1 MAMHKNDQQKQGKQ
15 GALKPASRN
24 IMRLI
29 ICLLLIA
36 VGVGGVRFL
45 IATKPKA
52 NRRPP
57 VKMEPFVRTAALQ
70 PENYTF
76 SIPAMGTVIPARKI
90 SLEVQVAGE
99 VIDMHPE
106 FTEGGMLAKGTKI
119 LQINPKDY
127 ELAIQQ
133 KQRALA
139 EAEYA
144 YKLEQGHQDVARQE
158 WSLLYGD
165 EVINEGESDLALR
178 KPHLEKVQVEIEAA
192 RAELQQSKINLK
204 RTSLTAPFNA
214 LVLERYVDLG
224 SQVSPQERLADLV
237 GTDTYWVRVSLP
249 VDRLKWIQIPN
260 NKQKTGS
267 EVKIFYREENLKT
280 GKVVRLLPDLSKEG
294 RMARLL
300 IEINDPLELQA
311 KEKKQ
316 PMVLIGEYVRVAI
329 KGEELHNIFRIPR
342 SALRNDREVWI
353 VDGESKLAIRPVKTI
368 WRDEDSV
375 IVKDGFKPGESLV
388 VSDIAAPAAGMTLK
402 IKQIENIEAQPG
414 QQVQENK

>member
-1 MAMHKNDQQKQGKQ
+1 MAMHENDQQELDKQDS
-15 GALKPASRN
+15 LKPASRN
-24 IMRLI
+24 IMRLL

-36 VGVGGVRFL
+36 VGIGGVRFL

-57 VKMEPFVRTAALQ
+57 VKMQPFVRTAALQ

-133 KQRALA
+133 KQRSLA
-139 EAEYA
+139 DAEYA

-214 LVLERYVDLG
+214 LVLEKYVDLG

-249 VDRLKWIQIPN
+249 VNRLKWIQIPN

-267 EVKIFYREENLKT
+267 EAKIFYREENLKT
-280 GKVVRLLPDLSKEG
+280 GKVVRLLPDLSKKG

-300 IEINDPLELQA
+300 IEVNDPLELQA

-316 PMVLIGEYVRVAI
+316 PMLLIGEYVRVAI

-353 VDGESKLAIRPVKTI
+353 VDEESKLAIRPVKII

-375 IVKDGFKPGESLV
+375 IVKDGFKPGEFLV
-388 VSDIAAPAAGMTLK
+388 VSDIAAPAAGMTLR
-402 IKQIENIEAQPG
+402 IEQAENIETQPG
-414 QQVQENK
+414 QQVQESK

>member
-1 MAMHKNDQQKQGKQ
+1 MAMHENDQQELDKQGS
-15 GALKPASRN
+15 LKPASRN

-119 LQINPKDY
+119 LQINPRDY

-402 IKQIENIEAQPG
+402 IEQIENIEAQPG

>member
-1 MAMHKNDQQKQGKQ
+1 MAMHENDQQELDKQGS
-15 GALKPASRN
+15 LKPASRN

-192 RAELQQSKINLK
+192 RAELQQSEINLK

-300 IEINDPLELQA
+300 IEINDPLELQE

-402 IKQIENIEAQPG
+402 IEQIENIEAQPG

>member
-1 MAMHKNDQQKQGKQ
+1 MAMHENDQQEPGKQ
-15 GALKPASRN
+15 GSLKSASRN
-24 IMRLI
+24 FMRLI

-36 VGVGGVRFL
+36 VGIGGIRFL
-45 IATKPKA
+45 IATKPRA

-57 VKMEPFVRTAALQ
+57 VKMESFVRTADLQ

-90 SLEVQVAGE
+90 SLEVPVAGE

-127 ELAIQQ
+127 ELAVQQ

-139 EAEYA
+139 DAEYA

-214 LVLERYVDLG
+214 LVLEKYVDLG

-249 VDRLKWIQIPN
+249 VDRLKWIQIPD

-300 IEINDPLELQA
+300 IEVNDPLELQA

-316 PMVLIGEYVRVAI
+316 PMLLIGEYVRVAI

-402 IKQIENIEAQPG
+402 IEQAENIEAQPG
-414 QQVQENK
+414 QQVQESK

>member
-1 MAMHKNDQQKQGKQ
+1 MAMHENDQQELDKQGS
-15 GALKPASRN
+15 LKPASRN

-165 EVINEGESDLALR
+165 EAINEGESDLALR

-300 IEINDPLELQA
+300 IEINDPLELQE

-342 SALRNDREVWI
+342 SALRNDREVWL

-402 IKQIENIEAQPG
+402 IEQIENIEAQPG

>member
-1 MAMHKNDQQKQGKQ
+1 MAMHENDQQELDKQGS
-15 GALKPASRN
+15 LKPASRN

-300 IEINDPLELQA
+300 IEINDPLELQE

-402 IKQIENIEAQPG
+402 IEQIENIEAQPG

>member
-1 MAMHKNDQQKQGKQ
+1 MAMHENDQQELDKQGS
-15 GALKPASRN
+15 LKPASRN

-402 IKQIENIEAQPG
+402 IEQIENIEAQPG

>member
-1 MAMHKNDQQKQGKQ
+1 MAMHENDQQELDKQGS
-15 GALKPASRN
+15 LKPASRN

-165 EVINEGESDLALR
+165 EAINEGESDLALR

-300 IEINDPLELQA
+300 IEINDPLELEA

-402 IKQIENIEAQPG
+402 IEQAENIEARPG
-414 QQVQENK
+414 QQVQKNK